1 MDGTKNYEDMQIT
14 KVVAQY
20 MNDEEWTDEIEVS
33 DDRSA
38 STVRT
43 QLGIEDQGYRLF
55 LEANEVGEVF
65 TVYMYSPF
73 KVPANR
79 IDAAAK
85 ILNRINRT
93 RLRLGRLA
101 VLDNGEA
108 SPIQFAC
115 SIDVEGGG
123 HLRQARLAQLSG
135 FVSHSV
141 DFINCYPLWLLPKCQ
156 RTNCG
161 RSSLRR
167 KRGSLRNSKKT
178 KILVKPAATTDRISY
193 ESETGS

>member
-1 MDGTKNYEDMQIT
+1 MDGTTNYEDMQIT

-20 MNDEEWTDEIEVS
+20 MDDEEWTDGIEVS

-38 STVRT
+38 STVAT
-43 QLGIEDQGYRLF
+43 QLGIEDQGYLLF

-79 IDAAAK
+79 IDATAK

-115 SIDVEGGG
+115 SIDVEGGALAPG
-123 HLRQARLAQLSG
+123 QIGTIIGVCFSLGRFHQLLSAVALTKMSEDKLWEEFVEEEERLAKEQQEDEDSG
-135 FVSHSV
+135 
-141 DFINCYPLWLLPKCQ
+141 
-156 RTNCG
+156 
-161 RSSLRR
+161 
-167 KRGSLRNSKKT
+167 
-178 KILVKPAATTDRISY
+178 
-193 ESETGS
+193 ETSGDDGPNKL

>member
-38 STVRT
+38 STVAT

-115 SIDVEGGG
+115 SIDVEGGALAPG
-123 HLRQARLAQLSG
+123 QIGTIIGVCFSLGRFHQLLSAVALTKMSEDKLWEEFVEEEERLAKEQQEDEDSG
-135 FVSHSV
+135 
-141 DFINCYPLWLLPKCQ
+141 
-156 RTNCG
+156 
-161 RSSLRR
+161 
-167 KRGSLRNSKKT
+167 
-178 KILVKPAATTDRISY
+178 
-193 ESETGS
+193 ETSGDDGPNKL

>member
-1 MDGTKNYEDMQIT
+1 MDGTTNYEDMQIT

-38 STVRT
+38 STVAT

-79 IDAAAK
+79 IDATAK
-85 ILNRINRT
+85 ILNRINWT

-115 SIDVEGGG
+115 SIDVEGGALAPG
-123 HLRQARLAQLSG
+123 QIGTIIGVCFSLGRFHQLLSAVALTKMSEDKLWEEFVEEEERLAKEQQEDEDSG
-135 FVSHSV
+135 
-141 DFINCYPLWLLPKCQ
+141 
-156 RTNCG
+156 
-161 RSSLRR
+161 
-167 KRGSLRNSKKT
+167 
-178 KILVKPAATTDRISY
+178 
-193 ESETGS
+193 ETSGDDGPNKL

>member
-1 MDGTKNYEDMQIT
+1 MDGTTDYEDMQIT

-20 MNDEEWTDEIEVS
+20 MNDEEWTDGIEVS

-38 STVRT
+38 STVAT

-73 KVPANR
+73 KVPAIR
-79 IDAAAK
+79 IDATAK

-93 RLRLGRLA
+93 RLRLGGLA

-115 SIDVEGGG
+115 SIDVEGGALAPG
-123 HLRQARLAQLSG
+123 QIGTIIGVCFSLGRFHQLLSAVALTKMSEDKLWEEFVEEEERLAKEQQEDEDSG
-135 FVSHSV
+135 
-141 DFINCYPLWLLPKCQ
+141 
-156 RTNCG
+156 
-161 RSSLRR
+161 
-167 KRGSLRNSKKT
+167 
-178 KILVKPAATTDRISY
+178 
-193 ESETGS
+193 ETSGDDGPNKL

>member
-1 MDGTKNYEDMQIT
+1 MDGTTNYEDMQIT

-38 STVRT
+38 STVAT

-79 IDAAAK
+79 IDATAK

-115 SIDVEGGG
+115 SIDVEGG
-123 HLRQARLAQLSG
+123 ALAPGQIG
-135 FVSHSV
+135 TIIGVCFHSV

>member
-1 MDGTKNYEDMQIT
+1 MDGTTNYEDMQIT

-20 MNDEEWTDEIEVS
+20 LNDEECTDEIEVS

-38 STVRT
+38 STVAT

-79 IDAAAK
+79 IDATAK

-115 SIDVEGGG
+115 SIDVEGGALAPG
-123 HLRQARLAQLSG
+123 QIGTIIGVCFSLSRFHQLLSAVALTKMSEDKLLEEFIEEEERLAKEQQENEESDETSG
-135 FVSHSV
+135 Y
-141 DFINCYPLWLLPKCQ
+141 DGPNKL
-156 RTNCG
+156 
-161 RSSLRR
+161 
-167 KRGSLRNSKKT
+167 
-178 KILVKPAATTDRISY
+178 
-193 ESETGS
+193 

>member
-1 MDGTKNYEDMQIT
+1 MDGTANYEDMQIT

-38 STVRT
+38 STVAT
-43 QLGIEDQGYRLF
+43 QLGIEDQGYRLL

-79 IDAAAK
+79 IDATAK

-115 SIDVEGGG
+115 SIYVEGGALAPG
-123 HLRQARLAQLSG
+123 QIGTIIGVCFSLGRFHQLLSAVALTKMSEDKLWEEFVEEEERLAKEQQEDEDSG
-135 FVSHSV
+135 
-141 DFINCYPLWLLPKCQ
+141 
-156 RTNCG
+156 
-161 RSSLRR
+161 
-167 KRGSLRNSKKT
+167 
-178 KILVKPAATTDRISY
+178 
-193 ESETGS
+193 ETSGDD

>member
-1 MDGTKNYEDMQIT
+1 MDGTTNYEDMQIT

-38 STVRT
+38 STVAT

-85 ILNRINRT
+85 ILNRINST

-115 SIDVEGGG
+115 SIDVEGGALAPG
-123 HLRQARLAQLSG
+123 QIGTIIGVCFSLGRFHQLLSAVALTKMSEDKLWEEFVEEEERLAKEQQEDEDSG
-135 FVSHSV
+135 
-141 DFINCYPLWLLPKCQ
+141 
-156 RTNCG
+156 
-161 RSSLRR
+161 
-167 KRGSLRNSKKT
+167 
-178 KILVKPAATTDRISY
+178 
-193 ESETGS
+193 ETSGDDGPNKL

>member
-1 MDGTKNYEDMQIT
+1 MDGTTNYEDMQIT

-38 STVRT
+38 STVAT

-115 SIDVEGGG
+115 SIDVEGGALAPG
-123 HLRQARLAQLSG
+123 QIGTIIGVCFSLGRFHQLLSAVALTKMSEDKLWEEFVEEEERLAKEQQEDEDSG
-135 FVSHSV
+135 
-141 DFINCYPLWLLPKCQ
+141 
-156 RTNCG
+156 
-161 RSSLRR
+161 
-167 KRGSLRNSKKT
+167 
-178 KILVKPAATTDRISY
+178 
-193 ESETGS
+193 ETSGDDGPNKL

>member
-1 MDGTKNYEDMQIT
+1 MDGTTNYEDMQIT

-20 MNDEEWTDEIEVS
+20 LNDEEWTDEIEVS

-79 IDAAAK
+79 IDATAK

-115 SIDVEGGG
+115 SIDVEGGALAPG
-123 HLRQARLAQLSG
+123 QIGTIIGVCFSLGRFHQLLSAVALTKMSEDKLWEEFVEEEERLAKEQQENEDSDETSG
-135 FVSHSV
+135 
-141 DFINCYPLWLLPKCQ
+141 DDGPNKL
-156 RTNCG
+156 
-161 RSSLRR
+161 
-167 KRGSLRNSKKT
+167 
-178 KILVKPAATTDRISY
+178 
-193 ESETGS
+193 

>member
-1 MDGTKNYEDMQIT
+1 MDGTTNYEDMQIT

-38 STVRT
+38 STVAT

-79 IDAAAK
+79 IDATAK
-85 ILNRINRT
+85 ILNRINMT

-115 SIDVEGGG
+115 SIDVEGGALAPG
-123 HLRQARLAQLSG
+123 QIGTIIGVCFSLGRFHQLLSAVALTKMSEDKLWEEFVEEEERLAKEQQEDEDSG
-135 FVSHSV
+135 
-141 DFINCYPLWLLPKCQ
+141 
-156 RTNCG
+156 
-161 RSSLRR
+161 
-167 KRGSLRNSKKT
+167 
-178 KILVKPAATTDRISY
+178 
-193 ESETGS
+193 ETSGDDGPNKL

>member
-1 MDGTKNYEDMQIT
+1 MDGTTNYEDMQIT

-38 STVRT
+38 STVAT

-79 IDAAAK
+79 IDATVK

-115 SIDVEGGG
+115 SIDVEGGALAPG
-123 HLRQARLAQLSG
+123 QIGTIIGVCFSLGRFHQLLSAVALTKMSEDKLWEEFVEEEERLAKEQQEDEDSG
-135 FVSHSV
+135 
-141 DFINCYPLWLLPKCQ
+141 
-156 RTNCG
+156 
-161 RSSLRR
+161 
-167 KRGSLRNSKKT
+167 
-178 KILVKPAATTDRISY
+178 
-193 ESETGS
+193 ETSGDDGPNKL

>member
-1 MDGTKNYEDMQIT
+1 MDGTTNYEDMQIT

-38 STVRT
+38 STVAT

-101 VLDNGEA
+101 VLDNGDA
-108 SPIQFAC
+108 SPILFAC
-115 SIDVEGGG
+115 SIDVEGGALAPG
-123 HLRQARLAQLSG
+123 QIGTIIGVCFSLGRFHQLLSAVALTKMSEDKLWEEFVEEEERLAKEQQEDEDSG
-135 FVSHSV
+135 
-141 DFINCYPLWLLPKCQ
+141 
-156 RTNCG
+156 
-161 RSSLRR
+161 
-167 KRGSLRNSKKT
+167 
-178 KILVKPAATTDRISY
+178 
-193 ESETGS
+193 ETSGDDGPNKL

>member
-1 MDGTKNYEDMQIT
+1 MDGTTNYEDMQIT

-38 STVRT
+38 STVAT

-79 IDAAAK
+79 IDATAK
-85 ILNRINRT
+85 ILNRINWT

-115 SIDVEGGG
+115 SIDVEGGALAPG
-123 HLRQARLAQLSG
+123 QIGTIIGVCFSLGRFHQLLSAVALTKMSEDKLWEEFIEEEERLAKEQQENEESDETSG
-135 FVSHSV
+135 
-141 DFINCYPLWLLPKCQ
+141 DDGPNKL
-156 RTNCG
+156 
-161 RSSLRR
+161 
-167 KRGSLRNSKKT
+167 
-178 KILVKPAATTDRISY
+178 
-193 ESETGS
+193 

>member
-1 MDGTKNYEDMQIT
+1 MKSNTDYEDMQIT

-20 MNDEEWTDEIEVS
+20 MNNEEWTDDIEVS

-38 STVRT
+38 STVAT

-73 KVPANR
+73 RVPANR
-79 IDAAAK
+79 IDATVK

-115 SIDVEGGG
+115 SIDVEGGALAPG
-123 HLRQARLAQLSG
+123 QIGTIIGVCFSLGRFHQLLSAVALTKMSEDKLWEEFVEEEERLAKEQQEDEDSG
-135 FVSHSV
+135 
-141 DFINCYPLWLLPKCQ
+141 
-156 RTNCG
+156 
-161 RSSLRR
+161 
-167 KRGSLRNSKKT
+167 
-178 KILVKPAATTDRISY
+178 
-193 ESETGS
+193 ETSGDDGPNKL

>member
-1 MDGTKNYEDMQIT
+1 MDGTTNYEDMQIT

-20 MNDEEWTDEIEVS
+20 MNDEEWTDGIEVS

-38 STVRT
+38 STVAT

-65 TVYMYSPF
+65 TAYMYSPF

-79 IDAAAK
+79 IDATAK

-115 SIDVEGGG
+115 SIDVEGGALAPG
-123 HLRQARLAQLSG
+123 QIGTIIGVCFSLGRFHQLLSAVALTKMSEDKLWEEFVEEEERLAKEQQEDEDSG
-135 FVSHSV
+135 
-141 DFINCYPLWLLPKCQ
+141 
-156 RTNCG
+156 
-161 RSSLRR
+161 
-167 KRGSLRNSKKT
+167 
-178 KILVKPAATTDRISY
+178 
-193 ESETGS
+193 ETSGDDGPNKL

>member
-1 MDGTKNYEDMQIT
+1 MKSNTDYEDMQIT

-20 MNDEEWTDEIEVS
+20 MNNEEWTDEIEVS

-38 STVRT
+38 STVAT

-73 KVPANR
+73 RVPANR
-79 IDAAAK
+79 IDATVK

-115 SIDVEGGG
+115 SIDVEGGALAPG
-123 HLRQARLAQLSG
+123 QIGTIIGVCFSLGRFHQLLSAVALTKMSEDKLWEEFVEEEERLAKEQQEDEDSG
-135 FVSHSV
+135 
-141 DFINCYPLWLLPKCQ
+141 
-156 RTNCG
+156 
-161 RSSLRR
+161 
-167 KRGSLRNSKKT
+167 
-178 KILVKPAATTDRISY
+178 
-193 ESETGS
+193 ETSGDDGPNKL

>member
-1 MDGTKNYEDMQIT
+1 MDGTTNYEDMQIT

-38 STVRT
+38 STVAT

-73 KVPANR
+73 RVPANR

-108 SPIQFAC
+108 SPIQFAH
-115 SIDVEGGG
+115 SIDVEGGVLAPG
-123 HLRQARLAQLSG
+123 QIGTIIGVCFSLGRFHQLLSAVALTKMSEDKLWEEFVEEEERLAKEQQENEDSDETSG
-135 FVSHSV
+135 
-141 DFINCYPLWLLPKCQ
+141 DDGPNKL
-156 RTNCG
+156 
-161 RSSLRR
+161 
-167 KRGSLRNSKKT
+167 
-178 KILVKPAATTDRISY
+178 
-193 ESETGS
+193 

>member
-1 MDGTKNYEDMQIT
+1 MDGTTNYEDMQIT

-38 STVRT
+38 STVAT

-73 KVPANR
+73 RVPANR
-79 IDAAAK
+79 IDATAK
-85 ILNRINRT
+85 ILNRINWT

-115 SIDVEGGG
+115 SIDVEGGALAPG
-123 HLRQARLAQLSG
+123 QIGTIIGVCFSLGRFHQLLSAVALTKMSEDKLWEEFVEEEERLAKEQQEDEDSG
-135 FVSHSV
+135 
-141 DFINCYPLWLLPKCQ
+141 
-156 RTNCG
+156 
-161 RSSLRR
+161 
-167 KRGSLRNSKKT
+167 
-178 KILVKPAATTDRISY
+178 
-193 ESETGS
+193 ETSGDDGPNKL